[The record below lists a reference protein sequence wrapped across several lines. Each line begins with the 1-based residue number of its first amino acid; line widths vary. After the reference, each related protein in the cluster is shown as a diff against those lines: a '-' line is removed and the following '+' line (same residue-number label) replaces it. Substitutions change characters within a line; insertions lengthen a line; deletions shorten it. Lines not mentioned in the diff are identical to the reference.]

1 MGILIPKNKKAG
13 RAAVQTA
20 PQPPQRSWQPQRFL
34 PAEAPLYDALRQS
47 VPIIE
52 AALQKIVRLTVDFTV
67 RAADPAAQ
75 PLLERF
81 AAEVPVGASGVGLET
96 FACRYLDSLLCYG
109 NAVGEVVLNHRRDGI
124 AGLYLPP
131 LGHLSFTQGDTPLE
145 AVICTGSGC
154 DRHPLPCP
162 ELVLF
167 TALHPAPGS
176 ITGQSLLFGLPA
188 VSRVLLQIYS
198 AIGQNFE
205 RMGNLR
211 YAVTYRPAPG
221 DQTDAAAVAGE
232 ISREWS
238 AAMQAAAAGEIR
250 DFVAV
255 GDVDIRVIGADN
267 QFISTE
273 VPVRQ
278 LLEQIVAL
286 AREKELVLLSD
297 EIYDRLVM
305 DGKTHVSTASL
316 CPDLPVLTFNG
327 LSKSHM
333 ICGFRCGWLCVSGP
347 RAITQDFIAGMVA
360 LTSMR
365 LCGNALTQLVI
376 PAALA
381 DPDSTRALL
390 VPGGRLY
397 EQREAAVSALRQFD
411 CLSVV
416 KNSAAFYIFPRI
428 DLKKCPITDD
438 KKFAM
443 DLLHQKHILLV
454 PGSGFDWPQPDHF
467 RVVMLPQAEELSRAM
482 TDVGEFLQ
490 TYRQ

>member
-1 MGILIPKNKKAG
+1 MPPSVRQALLENADRAVGYCDFRGMPAARRAIAEYETAKGIQGITPEDIFVGNGVSEMAQFAITALLNYGDEILLPSPSYSLWTNATLIAGAKPVFYTCDEQSDWYPDVEDIRRKITSRTRAILIINPNNPTGA
-13 RAAVQTA
+13 
-20 PQPPQRSWQPQRFL
+20 
-34 PAEAPLYDALRQS
+34 LY
-47 VPIIE
+47 P
-52 AALQKIVRLTVDFTV
+52 
-67 RAADPAAQ
+67 
-75 PLLERF
+75 
-81 AAEVPVGASGVGLET
+81 
-96 FACRYLDSLLCYG
+96 
-109 NAVGEVVLNHRRDGI
+109 
-124 AGLYLPP
+124 
-131 LGHLSFTQGDTPLE
+131 
-145 AVICTGSGC
+145 
-154 DRHPLPCP
+154 
-162 ELVLF
+162 
-167 TALHPAPGS
+167 
-176 ITGQSLLFGLPA
+176 
-188 VSRVLLQIYS
+188 
-198 AIGQNFE
+198 
-205 RMGNLR
+205 
-211 YAVTYRPAPG
+211 
-221 DQTDAAAVAGE
+221 
-232 ISREWS
+232 RE
-238 AAMQAAAAGEIR
+238 
-250 DFVAV
+250 
-255 GDVDIRVIGADN
+255 
-267 QFISTE
+267 
-273 VPVRQ
+273 

>member
-145 AVICTGSGC
+145 AVICTGSGR
-154 DRHPLPCP
+154 DQRPLPCP

-278 LLEQIVAL
+278 LLEQIVAKL
-286 AREKELVLLSD
+286 GLPPFLLGLSWSSTERMSSQQSDLLTGELESYRKLL
-297 EIYDRLVM
+297 
-305 DGKTHVSTASL
+305 T
-316 CPDLPVLTFNG
+316 PVLA
-327 LSKSHM
+327 K
-333 ICGFRCGWLCVSGP
+333 ICGLYLRSQGYAPAVTVEWG
-347 RAITQDFIAGMVA
+347 AISLQDETELATA
-360 LTSMR
+360 R
-365 LCGNALTQLVI
+365 L
-376 PAALA
+376 
-381 DPDSTRALL
+381 TRA
-390 VPGGRLY
+390 R
-397 EQREAAVSALRQFD
+397 
-411 CLSVV
+411 
-416 KNSAAFYIFPRI
+416 
-428 DLKKCPITDD
+428 
-438 KKFAM
+438 
-443 DLLHQKHILLV
+443 
-454 PGSGFDWPQPDHF
+454 
-467 RVVMLPQAEELSRAM
+467 AEELERKLAA
-482 TDVGEFLQ
+482 Q
-490 TYRQ
+490 TKEVNR